1 MKTLQYWG
9 TGNFQEHPYTGRIV
23 TWTEKE
29 KQTVEDTIAT
39 KLLAANAGFVLD
51 NDETGEVVTSSINSS
66 TGGISFSVN
75 GSKLFGEE
83 LKPTGNDQASE
94 IEQFINDTAGSHQT
108 FLAGGDFIIGSPITL
123 HSRKNYGP
131 KWGNKGVG
139 LSVIGCGI
147 ENTRIFYTGSKASP
161 AILVTDP
168 GSTDPA
174 INERN
179 IIGQFAHFSLLSA
192 TAGGVEQN
200 AGTVEGSAIEVRPAG
215 ATTGTVGHHVWFKDL
230 RLDGW
235 QYGISL
241 DDCTGARFERCWFQE
256 FENAIRL
263 GYNADIIEILYCL
276 FGLEQFSVGNERNS
290 AIAVKTGWDTA
301 AWDGGNGNN
310 IVLRLNWM
318 IGIGKGIDIGAN
330 EGQIVLENNY
340 FERVRQYYDANTF
353 TVGRLSVA
361 NNTFSQPNVN
371 DSAEFK
377 IDLGSAGNNNVE
389 LRGNYAPTGTPT
401 SAFVG
406 FTGYNNRIVL
416 SQNVL
421 QGAHLKYNDGVNP
434 RTVTLPN
441 LAKGEHAF
449 GGTYGVA
456 QIVGEPR
463 STTRGTTGTITCN
476 WYDGEI
482 NDFPAMTG
490 NLTINMAG
498 SATPPAVGQRIKFRI
513 KAAAASPESYTVTLD
528 SSWRVPFTFAQPG
541 AGDAN
546 KQTLV
551 EVERVSNGW
560 MVVSPQN
567 VWL

>member
-1 MKTLQYWG
+1 MAPFKRTRMATRWSRRK
-9 TGNFQEHPYTGRIV
+9 RIP
-23 TWTEKE
+23 
-29 KQTVEDTIAT
+29 
-39 KLLAANAGFVLD
+39 
-51 NDETGEVVTSSINSS
+51 SP
-66 TGGISFSVN
+66 GGIVLSA
-75 GSKLFGEE
+75 GGPPLFGEE

-108 FLAGGDFIIGSPITL
+108 FLAGGDFIVGSPLNL
-123 HSRKNYGP
+123 HARRNYGS
-131 KWGNKGVG
+131 KWGNKGIG
-139 LSVIGCGI
+139 LSVRGRGI
-147 ENTRIFYTGSKASP
+147 ENTRILYTGNKASP
-161 AILVTDP
+161 CMLVTDP

-174 INERN
+174 ISDRN
-179 IIGQFAHFSLLSA
+179 TIGLFTDFSLLSA
-192 TAGGVEQN
+192 TTGGAEQN
-200 AGTVEGSAIEVRPAG
+200 AGTVDGSGIECRPAG
-215 ATTGTVGHHVWFKDL
+215 AVTGTVAHHVWFKDL

-301 AWDGGNGNN
+301 AWNAGNGNN

-318 IGIGKGIDIGAN
+318 MGIGKGIDVNAN

-353 TVGRLSVA
+353 TVGRLVFA

-377 IDLGSAGNNNVE
+377 IDLGSAGNNNFDFS
-389 LRGNYAPTGTPT
+389 GNLAPSGTPT
-401 SAFVG
+401 SPWVG
-406 FTGYNNRIVL
+406 FTGFNNRIAS
-416 SQNVL
+416 SQNTL
-421 QGAHLKYNDGVNP
+421 NGPHIKYNDGGNP
-434 RTVTLPN
+434 RTITLPN
-441 LAKGEHAF
+441 QGKGEHAF

-463 STTRGTTGTITCN
+463 ITTRATTGTVSCN

-490 NLTINMAG
+490 NLTINMSA
-498 SATPPAVGQRIKFRI
+498 SATPPAAGQRIKFRI
-513 KAAAASPESYTVTLD
+513 KAAAASANSYTVTLD
-528 SSWRVPFTFAQPG
+528 AGWRVPFAFSQPQ
-541 AGDAN
+541 AGDEN
-546 KQTLV
+546 KQTLI
-551 EVERVSNGW
+551 EVERVTNGW

-567 VWL
+567 AWL